1 MYNPNERVA
10 GMLARASGNRS
21 SHHGNPMDNVRT
33 GAGMVARAISNRS
46 SYHGNNTDNA
56 SVKRSRRHGEPI
68 DNAGASASKPNAEYV
83 GKDKY
88 PISIFKLEEVFG
100 DCIEEEIRLR
110 FANFLGDLP
119 QWRPQRVRSDHA
131 CFQWD
136 SNVYVLCQWLEVQYH

>member
-21 SHHGNPMDNVRT
+21 SHHGIPMDNVRT

-88 PISIFKLEEVFG
+88 PISIFKLEERKSLHTVEKTSGWPFMRVVSRYKHKKYYG
-100 DCIEEEIRLR
+100 VG
-110 FANFLGDLP
+110 N
-119 QWRPQRVRSDHA
+119 RPGPSSR
-131 CFQWD
+131 C
-136 SNVYVLCQWLEVQYH
+136 NT